1 MAHLEANA
9 LPGAAEPTLL
19 WYDREPNLQGGMSAG
34 LTPESSMRGA
44 RTLAVLSCAAGL
56 ALPACQVR
64 PGWDGFVAAT
74 GGRRRVEPRLT
85 GGFAYAPCRPADDA
99 GALIPEVRCASRPLT
114 EKIRETLRA
123 IQKTAEHHATP
134 QNLQTDALSRLVQDR
149 EQDVLTGEDRSSR
162 RGGERGGDRAVE
174 DLERAL
180 DQNPREA
187 SLWSDLTA
195 AHLLHAE
202 RTGNPSELI
211 DALEAADRAVALD
224 PMRPEALFNR
234 ALVLERLFLEGAAGA
249 AWRRYLEIEK
259 DPAWALEGRTHLAA
273 LERPPLAEGS
283 VVEMGRR
290 LARGGEVE
298 ALVRRAPKNARE
310 AAERRLLRAWAGF
323 ALHGNQAAA
332 ARALS
337 VARKVGQALARG
349 GERMI
354 LDCVAAIDAAEGGPE
369 RLRVLAAGHLA
380 LARGRDLYERRNT
393 QAATPLLE
401 SARAALQE
409 GGSPAAAT
417 ADFFLAICV
426 HYQGNDPEA
435 AATFA
440 RLQRELA
447 GSGHESL
454 MAHVAWM
461 SALLQATRGQL
472 LDSLVNYRT
481 AASLFDRLG
490 EGENAGSMHTLLA
503 DSLEKLGRHR
513 QAWQEAYYGLRA
525 ASGLGRP
532 DDRYL
537 AFTIASDHLLKQG
550 RPEIALYFEDEVVSA
565 SRPSANSTLLPDAY
579 FWRASIEHALGR
591 TEGELDD
598 LGQARRLI
606 ASLSDP
612 GVRERMVHDLAAIT
626 AEAHVATDPQAAV
639 PALTEALAYYE
650 KTGHHLLALRAHRA
664 RAHAY
669 LRMAE
674 PERAEA
680 DFLAALAAYE
690 RLGQPA
696 SAAVADE
703 ELHLSF
709 LQESEEI
716 FDEVIAFEVERGRAR
731 AAWAFADR
739 ARTRVLPES
748 ALRTAVEGD
757 ERQRLLATEPEP
769 LPLDRVLR
777 RLPAGTTLL
786 EYSILPDRLLVW
798 RLRGGRC
805 DLFSIPGTPAELE
818 REVAALRRAPGRE
831 AAVEAGALFE
841 RLLGP
846 PLQGI
851 LPGES
856 LVVVPDKALHAVP
869 FAALRGPNGRYLVE
883 DHRIVVA
890 PSATL
895 YVRAL
900 DHERALAAAEHGP
913 AHTLV
918 FGDPAFDVTLWSDLK
933 PLAAAAREAE
943 RIAAL
948 DPAHSL
954 LRQGKS
960 ADKAGFLALAPDFER
975 IHVAAHALVDGRN
988 PLLSALVLAPG
999 APGDSGALYA
1009 REIYQ
1014 MRLPRTRLVVLAACD
1029 TGNAYLPGSEGATTL
1044 GRAFLAAGVP
1054 TVVASLWDVDD
1065 RATAQL
1071 LFRFHRELQ
1080 SGADPASALRLAQIA
1095 TIHDSQAARLPAD
1108 WGAFEVFGASLS
1120 ETKPF

>member
-1 MAHLEANA
+1 
-9 LPGAAEPTLL
+9 
-19 WYDREPNLQGGMSAG
+19 
-34 LTPESSMRGA
+34 MRGA
-44 RTLAVLSCAAGL
+44 RTLAALSCAAGL
-56 ALPACQVR
+56 VLPACQAR
-64 PGWDGFVAAT
+64 PGWEGFVAAT
-74 GGRRRVEPRLT
+74 GGRRLVEPRLT
-85 GGFAYAPCRPADDA
+85 GGFAYAPCHPADRA
-99 GALIPEVRCASRPLT
+99 AALIPELRCASLPLS
-114 EKIRETLRA
+114 EKVQATVQA
-123 IQKTAEHHATP
+123 IQRTVEHHATP
-134 QNLQTDALSRLVQDR
+134 QNLQADALSRLVQHR
-149 EQDVLTGEDRSSR
+149 EEDGLEAEGRSSR

-174 DLERAL
+174 DLARAL
-180 DQNPREA
+180 DQNPHEA
-187 SLWSDLTA
+187 SLWSDLAA
-195 AHLLHAE
+195 AHLLRAE
-202 RTGNPSELI
+202 RTGDPYELI

-224 PMRPEALFNR
+224 LLRPEALFNR
-234 ALVLERLFLEGAAGA
+234 ALVLERLFLEGAARA
-249 AWRRYLEIEK
+249 AWQRYLEVEP
-259 DPAWALEGRTHLAA
+259 DPAWRQEGRTHLAA
-273 LERPPLAEGS
+273 LKRPPLAAGS
-283 VVEMGRR
+283 VEELGRKLAKGDKVEN
-290 LARGGEVE
+290 
-298 ALVRRAPKNARE
+298 LVRRAPKNARE
-310 AAERRLLRAWAGF
+310 ATERRLLRAWADF

-354 LDCVAAIDAAEGGPE
+354 LDCVAAIDAAEGRPE
-369 RLRVLAAGHLA
+369 RLRALAAGHLA
-380 LARGRDLYERRNT
+380 LARGRDLYDQRQT

-454 MAHVAWM
+454 TAHVAWM

-481 AASLFDRLG
+481 AASLFERLG

-513 QAWQEAYYGLRA
+513 QAWQEVYSGLRA
-525 ASGLGRP
+525 ASGLGSS

-550 RPEIALYFEDEVVSA
+550 RPEIALYFQDEVVA
-565 SRPSANSTLLPDAY
+565 AARKSANLTLLPDAY
-579 FWRASIEHALGR
+579 FWRASIEHVLGR
-591 TEGELDD
+591 TERELAD

-606 ASLSDP
+606 ASLPDP
-612 GVRERMVHDLAAIT
+612 AVRERLVHDLAAIT
-626 AEAHVATDPQAAV
+626 AEAHVATDPRAAL
-639 PALTEALAYYE
+639 PALTAALAYYE
-650 KTGHHLLALRAHRA
+650 KMGHHLLALRAHRA

-669 LRMAE
+669 LRLAE
-674 PERAEA
+674 PEPAEA
-680 DFLAALAAYE
+680 DLLAALAAYE
-690 RLGQPA
+690 RLGRPA
-696 SAAVADE
+696 SPAAPSEDLRLA
-703 ELHLSF
+703 F

-716 FDEVIAFEVERGRAR
+716 FDEVIAFEVERERPVT
-731 AAWAFADR
+731 AWVFADR

-748 ALRTAVEGD
+748 ALRTAVEPA
-757 ERQRLLATEPEP
+757 ERQALLATEPEP
-769 LPLDRVLR
+769 LPLDEIER
-777 RLPAGTTLL
+777 RLPPGTTLL
-786 EYSILPDRLLVW
+786 EYSVLKDRIFIW
-798 RLRGGRC
+798 RIRRGRC
-805 DLFSIPGTPAELE
+805 DFSSARVAPAELE
-818 REVAALRRAPGRE
+818 REVAALRRTTGNE
-831 AAVEAGALFE
+831 AAVAGEALFA
-841 RLLGP
+841 RLLRQ
-846 PLQGI
+846 PLTGV
-851 LPGES
+851 PKGES

-869 FAALRGPNGRYLVE
+869 FAALRGPDGHYLVE
-883 DHRIVVA
+883 DHRIVLA

-900 DHERALAAAEHGP
+900 DHERTLAAAERGP

-918 FGDPAFDVTLWSDLK
+918 FGDPAFDVTLWNDLK
-933 PLAAAAREAE
+933 PLAEAAREAE

-948 DPAHSL
+948 DPTHSL
-954 LRQGKS
+954 LRRGKS
-960 ADKAGFLALAPDFER
+960 ADKAGFLALAPGFER

-988 PLLSALVLAPG
+988 PLLSALVFAPG

-1014 MRLPRTRLVVLAACD
+1014 LRLPRTRLVVLAACD

-1054 TVVASLWDVDD
+1054 TVVASLWAVDD
-1065 RATAQL
+1065 NATARL
-1071 LFRFHRELQ
+1071 LSRFHRELQ
-1080 SGADPASALRLAQIA
+1080 AGADPASALRQAQIA
-1095 TIHDSQAARLPAD
+1095 TIHDPQTARLPAD